1 MEWIEWIAATAGAVS
16 VYLSAR
22 ENIWTWPTAILN
34 VGLYLFI
41 FYKSGLYSDMGLQV
55 VYLALSF
62 YGWYEWLYG
71 GERQTRL
78 SVSTA
83 TRRVWAVAAG
93 IGFVFWLALSR
104 YTSTLPGVS
113 YPHVDSALTTLSLV
127 AQWMMTRKILEN
139 WLLWMIADI
148 VYIPMYI
155 SKHLYVT
162 AVLYAV
168 FLVLAGIGLV
178 DWRRSLERDRLYSHP
193 EPAPPST

>member
-78 SVSTA
+78 PVSTA

-93 IGFVFWLALSR
+93 IGLVFWLALSR
-104 YTSTLPGVS
+104 YTSVLPGVS
-113 YPHVDSALTTLSLV
+113 YPYVDSALTTVSLI

-168 FLVLAGIGLV
+168 FLVLAVIGLV
-178 DWRRSLERDRLYSHP
+178 DWRRSLERDRRYTRPQL
-193 EPAPPST
+193 APPSA